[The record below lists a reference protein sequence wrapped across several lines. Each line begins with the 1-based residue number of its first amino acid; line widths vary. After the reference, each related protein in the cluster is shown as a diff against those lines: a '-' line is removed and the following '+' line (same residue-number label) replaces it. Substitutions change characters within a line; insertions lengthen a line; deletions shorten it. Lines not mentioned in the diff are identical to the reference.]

1 MRACECVCGVCVC
14 MCLSV
19 CLCGMPAECVRTC
32 VWCVRMVCRLSKHVR
47 ACVCVDEMNM
57 ANDPIS
63 PNVCLEREER
73 REIDRLVEMPVA
85 K

>member
-1 MRACECVCGVCVC
+1 MRAYVRVVCAY
-14 MCLSV
+14 
-19 CLCGMPAECVRTC
+19 GMPV
-32 VWCVRMVCRLSKHVR
+32 KQ
-47 ACVCVDEMNM
+47 ACARVCVDEMNM